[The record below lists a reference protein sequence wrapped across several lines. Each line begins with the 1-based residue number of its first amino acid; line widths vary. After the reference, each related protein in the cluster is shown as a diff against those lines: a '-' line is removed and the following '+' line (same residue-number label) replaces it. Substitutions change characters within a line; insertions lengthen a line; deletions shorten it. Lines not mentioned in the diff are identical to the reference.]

1 MKKLNKALGRK
12 RVIDLPDHDLIE
24 TFVRGTLKSYSIR
37 VVGR

>member
-24 TFVRGTLKSYSIR
+24 TFVRGRFSLLREQR
-37 VVGR
+37 VHH